1 MALYKYQALSK
12 DGKRVSG
19 TLDAGSL
26 KQVHDHLSAKNLF
39 PITITAA
46 SEATAGFSLKN
57 LFERKISLKEKLFFT
72 KQLQV
77 LLKSGVPLPDALELL
92 VQQSEGQLKNI
103 VVSLRDGIK
112 EGKSLADGL
121 ALYPKTFEVIYVQLV
136 RAGEASGQ
144 LDLVLSR
151 LTSYFERRDEL
162 RSKIKGALTYP
173 IIQLVIITAV
183 TAVLLGFVVP
193 QMKDLFD
200 SMGEDLPLAT
210 KMIIALSNFLQH
222 YYLYLIMSVVSI
234 YIAYRFWKATPNG
247 ARTIDAI
254 KLKIP
259 IVGYFARMGAVA
271 QFCSTLGMLLEGGVG
286 LPESLDIVSK
296 IVDNK
301 ILISALQEAREKIIK
316 QGQIAQ
322 YLKQTGIFPPTAIYL
337 INTGEQSGQLPQML
351 NQVAQTYEK
360 DLLEYSDGLTAKLN
374 PIMLV
379 LMAVIVGFIMLAI
392 MGPIMG
398 MDPTKMAQGSKSKS
412 KMSRKNT

>member
-1 MALYKYQALSK
+1 MYQAFSK

-19 TLDAGSL
+19 TVDAASL
-26 KQVHDHLSAKNLF
+26 KQVHEHLSVKNLF
-39 PITITAA
+39 PIKITVV
-46 SEATAGFSLKN
+46 SEIATGFSLKQF
-57 LFERKISLKEKLFFT
+57 FERKISLKEKLFFT

-92 VQQSEGQLKNI
+92 VQQSDGQLKSI
-103 VVSLRDGIK
+103 IVSLRDGIK
-112 EGKSLADGL
+112 EGKSLAQGL
-121 ALYPKTFEVIYVQLV
+121 ALYPKTFETIYVQLV

-144 LDLVLSR
+144 LDLVLMR
-151 LTSYFERRDEL
+151 LTNYFERRDEL
-162 RSKIKGALTYP
+162 RSKIKSAMTYP

-193 QMKDLFD
+193 NMKDLFD
-200 SMGEDLPLAT
+200 AMGEDLPLAT
-210 KMIIALSNFLQH
+210 KIILMFSDFLTN
-222 YYLYLIMSVVSI
+222 YYLYLIIGLISTYMI
-234 YIAYRFWKATPNG
+234 YRFWKATPSG

-259 IVGYFARMGAVA
+259 IVGYFARMGAIA
-271 QFCSTLGMLLEGGVG
+271 QFCSTLGMLLEGGVS
-286 LPESLDIVSK
+286 LPESLDIVCK

-351 NQVAQTYEK
+351 HQVADTYEK
-360 DLLEYSDGLTAKLN
+360 DLLEYSDSLTAKLN

-379 LMAVIVGFIMLAI
+379 VVAVIVGFIMLAI

-398 MDPTKMAQGSKSKS
+398 MDPNKMAQTNKSKV
-412 KMSRKNT
+412 SRKNK